1 MAARWVRLFRLTRD
15 EAFFAAALRGQTRGA
30 LLGLDV
36 SDRHIGV
43 ALSDEERLVAFPLE
57 TVERRVWDRQRR
69 ETRMCDAAVAQRVA
83 TLVRERQVIAAVAG
97 WPLPLRGGVAGA
109 ACERVCDILQQW
121 GVLEIEWRQSPLPC
135 LLWDERYS
143 TQAARDLLG
152 RMRQPRR
159 EPAPAPP
166 SAAHDENA
174 LAAMTILQGAMDRLA
189 HLAQEP
195 EQERMEPGERRTP
208 HGAGGTHTRF

>member
-1 MAARWVRLFRLTRD
+1 MRWSVSGVR
-15 EAFFAAALRGQTRGA
+15 
-30 LLGLDV
+30 
-36 SDRHIGV
+36 
-43 ALSDEERLVAFPLE
+43 RLVAFPWE
-57 TVERRVWDRQRR
+57 TMERRVWDRQRR
-69 ETRMCDAAVAQRVA
+69 ETRLRDAAVAQRVA

-121 GVLEIEWRQSPLPC
+121 GTPQAEWRRSPLPC

-152 RMRQPRR
+152 RRRQPRR
-159 EPAPAPP
+159 EPAPPP

-189 HLAQEP
+189 RLAQES
-195 EQERMEPGERRTP
+195 EQERMEPGACRTP
-208 HGAGGTHTRF
+208 YGSVGTHTRF